1 MRHARV
7 GKLENMKAL
16 VTGGTGFIGSCV
28 VDLLAEQGHSVRL
41 FSRKPALP
49 ERFAGKDIS
58 LFAGDLRNPESL
70 LEAMDGMEVFY
81 HIGEIKNTSPVA
93 AKRNVDLMEQVIGL
107 LGPAG
112 IRRIVFIS
120 SLTVAGIPAKTPAD
134 EGTATAIALGDHYTR
149 YKERCE
155 KLLAEKAAGVEYA
168 VIRPGVVYGPGS
180 RYLGGLIAGIEK
192 LGTFGVPF
200 IGRGAA
206 VAPLIYVKDLARAV
220 YLAGTERDAAG
231 QVCNLTD
238 GLNGSWA
245 DFIHDV
251 AAALGTKARILPV
264 PPFLLGVPSKFIDL
278 FSGLFGATL
287 SLNAFVKYITTD
299 LLFDNG
305 KAQRILRWKAGYT
318 RSQGVEEMV
327 REYRKK

>member
-1 MRHARV
+1 
-7 GKLENMKAL
+7 MKTL

-28 VDLLAEQGHSVRL
+28 ADLLAEQGHSVRL
-41 FSRKPALP
+41 FSRKPSLP
-49 ERFAGKDIS
+49 ERFAGKDVS
-58 LFAGDLRNPESL
+58 LFAGDLGDPDSL
-70 LEAMDGMEVFY
+70 LKAMDGMEVFY
-81 HIGEIKNTSPVA
+81 HIGEIRNTSPAA
-93 AKRNVDLMEQVIGL
+93 AKKNVDVMERVIGR

-120 SLTVAGIPAKTPAD
+120 SLTVAGIPATTPAD
-134 EGTATAIALGDHYTR
+134 EGTAPAVALGDHYTR
-149 YKERCE
+149 YKEQCE
-155 KLLAEKAAGVEYA
+155 KLLAEKAVGAEYA

-180 RYLGGLIAGIEK
+180 RYLGGLIAGIDK
-192 LGTFGVPF
+192 LGAFGIPF
-200 IGRGAA
+200 IGRGVA

-220 YLAGTERDAAG
+220 CLAGTERDAAG
-231 QVCNLTD
+231 QVFNLTD
-238 GLNGSWA
+238 GLSNSWA
-245 DFIHDV
+245 DFIRDV

-264 PPFLLGVPSKFIDL
+264 PPFLLGVPSRFIDV

-287 SLNAFVKYITTD
+287 SLSAYVRYVTTD

-305 KAQRILRWKAGYT
+305 KAQRVLGWKVEYS

>member
-1 MRHARV
+1 
-7 GKLENMKAL
+7 MKAL

-41 FSRKPALP
+41 FSRKTALP
-49 ERFAGKDIS
+49 ERFAGKDVS
-58 LFAGDLRNPESL
+58 LFAGDLGDPDSI

-81 HIGEIKNTSPVA
+81 HIGEIRNTSPAA
-93 AKRNVDLMEQVIGL
+93 AKRNVDLVERVIGR

-120 SLTVAGIPAKTPAD
+120 SLTVAGIPVKTPAD
-134 EGTATAIALGDHYTR
+134 EGTAPAIALGDHYTR

-155 KLLAEKAAGVEYA
+155 KLLAEKAAGVEYT

-192 LGTFGVPF
+192 LGAFGIPF

-231 QVCNLTD
+231 QVFNLTD
-238 GLNGSWA
+238 GLSNSWA
-245 DFIHDV
+245 DSSTTLPLHSGRRQGSCPCRLSFS
-251 AAALGTKARILPV
+251 ACRPGSLTSFPACSAPRSASMRSSNTSPRTCSSTTGRRSGSCGGRPGTHGHR
-264 PPFLLGVPSKFIDL
+264 
-278 FSGLFGATL
+278 GL
-287 SLNAFVKYITTD
+287 K
-299 LLFDNG
+299 
-305 KAQRILRWKAGYT
+305 RWCGST
-318 RSQGVEEMV
+318 GRSSSMRSSFEL
-327 REYRKK
+327 